1 MTDPYVNRSA
11 LLSISDQNNGYDDSD
26 EQSDIAVIRVLL
38 ASHLIDGKATSLYQL
53 VKWLQQPE
61 QAIFNSDALKDSLL
75 LFRCNFLIM
84 HCLYQLRIQW
94 LSEGTG
100 ELEIS
105 ALSIGLKPLRP
116 SEQRLPDDSGSSE
129 QNHHNH
135 QNHQDRPT
143 QPLDHADPLQAYY
156 LDLSNLSTS
165 REQIEQLLQQFW
177 KRMSHPDYSR
187 YQDDDL
193 ALLELSPPVSA
204 ADIRQQ
210 YRRLAMQHHPDRG
223 GDSVRFRQISAAFQR
238 LKQTGYYR

>member
-1 MTDPYVNRSA
+1 MTEPYVNCPA
-11 LLSISDQNNGYDDSD
+11 LLSASDQSNGHDDSD

-94 LSEGTG
+94 LSDGTG

-116 SEQRLPDDSGSSE
+116 SQQRLTGE
-129 QNHHNH
+129 HHSPE
-135 QNHQDRPT
+135 QNHQDRKT

-165 REQIEQLLQQFW
+165 REQVEQLLQQFW
-177 KRMSHPDYSR
+177 KRMSRPDYSR